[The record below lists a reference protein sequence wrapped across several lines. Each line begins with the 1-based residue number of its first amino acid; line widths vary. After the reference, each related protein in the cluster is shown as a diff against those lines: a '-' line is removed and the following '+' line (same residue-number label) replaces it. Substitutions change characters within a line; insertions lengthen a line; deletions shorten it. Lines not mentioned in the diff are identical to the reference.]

1 MSSMPPELAEPSTWG
16 LGVPPRS
23 AELHWAGSPLPLA
36 ARYAN
41 LGGVSPDVRTPAVRM
56 DLSADDPVTG
66 PVTAGELLWV
76 PTTERVAGA
85 NITAYLAWLKQT
97 RGLDLAGYP
106 ELWQWSVTETGPFWQ
121 SIWDYHD
128 VIAVGQP
135 TAVFGER
142 AAMPGAQWFP
152 GATLNYAENV
162 MARETPGEI
171 ALYYHSETTPV
182 TPLRW
187 DDLAGQVRI
196 LATRLRKLGVQPGD
210 RVASTL
216 PNIPEAV
223 IAMLAATSI
232 GAIWTSVSPDFGWRG
247 VLDRF
252 RQLQPT
258 VLICTGGYT
267 YNGRAYDRSAELSQI
282 IKNLTCLKHVIYL
295 PFGDVPAPAGN
306 AETWHELLDHEPVSR
321 EQFRYHH
328 GPFHLPLWI
337 LFSSGTTGLPKAITH
352 SHGGILL
359 EQLKL
364 QHLNMNLSPGD
375 VLFFYTTTGWMMWNF
390 LVSSLVLGVRPLLYD
405 GNPGYPEPDALWR
418 MAAQARVTLFGGSPA
433 YADMLAKRGVVPKDR
448 YDLSALE
455 CVMLA
460 GSPVSP
466 EVYAWFLRNVK
477 RDLWLHVGSGG
488 TDVCAGFTGGSPT
501 LPVYAGEH
509 QHRNLGVAA
518 YAFNQAGEPVVDEVG
533 EMVITKPMPSMPVRF
548 WGDDSTMSGYKATYF
563 DQWPGIWRQG
573 DFFRVT
579 ERGGAFV
586 LGRSDATLN
595 RFGVR
600 IGTAEIY
607 NVLESIPEVDDAIVV
622 NLDLPG
628 GRFFMPMFVKLADGV
643 TLDER
648 ITIEIT
654 TKLRQQ
660 YTPRHVPDKIIQV
673 PAMPTTITGKKLEVP
688 VRRLLMG
695 VPLTQA
701 ANTSA
706 MADPSALDAFVDYAR
721 TQDDYEL

>member
-1 MSSMPPELAEPSTWG
+1 
-16 LGVPPRS
+16 
-23 AELHWAGSPLPLA
+23 
-36 ARYAN
+36 
-41 LGGVSPDVRTPAVRM
+41 M
-56 DLSADDPVTG
+56 DLSAGDPVTG
-66 PVTAGELLWV
+66 PVKAGDLLWA
-76 PTTERVAGA
+76 PTPERVAKA
-85 NITAYLAWLKQT
+85 NITAYLAWLKKT
-97 RGLDLAGYP
+97 RGLEFAGYP
-106 ELWQWSVTETGPFWQ
+106 ELWQWSVTETDAFWQ
-121 SIWDYHD
+121 SVWDYND
-128 VIAVGQP
+128 IIVTREPTSVLGQR
-135 TAVFGER
+135 E
-142 AAMPGAQWFP
+142 MPGAQWFP
-152 GATLNYAENV
+152 GAMLNYAENA
-162 MARETPGEI
+162 MAREAPGEV
-171 ALYYHSETTPV
+171 ALYYHSETIPV
-182 TPLRW
+182 TPLYW
-187 DDLAGQVRI
+187 EDLAGQVRI
-196 LATRLRKLGVQPGD
+196 LATQLRNLGVQPGD

-216 PNIPEAV
+216 PNIPESV
-223 IAMLAATSI
+223 IAMLAVTSI

-258 VLICTGGYT
+258 VLICTGGYR
-267 YNGRAYDRSAELSQI
+267 YNGKAYDRSDELKQI
-282 IKNLTCLKHVIYL
+282 IDDLDCLSHVIYL
-295 PFGDVPAPAGN
+295 PFSGAPAPA
-306 AETWHELLDHEPVSR
+306 ADAKSWPELLDHEPVTR
-321 EQFRYHH
+321 ADFTYHH
-328 GPFHLPLWI
+328 GPFDMPLWI

-364 QHLNMNLSPGD
+364 QRLNMNLSPGD

-390 LVSSLVLGVRPLLYD
+390 MVSSLVLGVKPLLYD
-405 GNPGYPEPDALWR
+405 GNPAYPEPDALWR
-418 MAAQARVTLFGGSPA
+418 MAAQAKVTLFGGSPA
-433 YADMLAKRGVVPKDR
+433 YADMLAKKGVVPKDTH
-448 YDLSALE
+448 DLSALE

-466 EVYAWFLRNVK
+466 EVYAWFYRNVR

-488 TDVCAGFTGGSPT
+488 TDVCSGFTGGSPT
-501 LPVYAGEH
+501 LPTYAGEH

-518 YAFNQAGEPVVDEVG
+518 YAFNEAGEPVVDEVG
-533 EMVITKPMPSMPVRF
+533 EMVITRPLPSMPLKF
-548 WGDDSTMSGYKATYF
+548 WGDDENMTRYKATYF
-563 DQWPGIWRQG
+563 DEWPGIWRQG

-579 ERGGAFV
+579 PRGGTFV

-607 NVLESIPEVDDAIVV
+607 TVLESIPEVDDAIVV

-628 GRFFMPMFVKLADGV
+628 GHFFMPMFVKLADGL

-648 ITIEIT
+648 ITREINR
-654 TKLRQQ
+654 KLRQE

-695 VPLTQA
+695 VPLDSA

-706 MADPSALDAFVDYAR
+706 MADPAALDAFIDYAR
-721 TQDDYEL
+721 TQQDFTR